1 MIVAEFY
8 QNNQG
13 LIRGFKIR
21 GHAGYD
27 SSGKDIVCSAVSAVV
42 YAALGGMD
50 ELAGFRNFEEKDGEY
65 ISCFIPNNLTAEQL
79 FTADIILGT
88 MIVGLK
94 QIEAE
99 YGQYIRIRYK
109 EV

>member
-1 MIVAEFY
+1 MIIAEFY
-8 QNNQG
+8 RDNDG
-13 LIRGFKIR
+13 KIRGFKVR

-42 YAALGGMD
+42 YTALGGMI
-50 ELAGFRNFEEKDGEY
+50 ELAGFRNFEEKDREY
-65 ISCFIPNNLTAEQL
+65 ISCFIPDNLTAEQL
-79 FTADIILGT
+79 ITADIILRT
-88 MIVGLK
+88 MVIGLK

>member
-1 MIVAEFY
+1 MITADFY
-8 QNNQG
+8 RNNRG
-13 LIRGFKIR
+13 LIRGFKVR

-27 SSGKDIVCSAVSAVV
+27 SPGKDIVCSAVSAIV

-65 ISCFIPNNLTAEQL
+65 ISCFIPDNLTAEQV
-79 FTADIILGT
+79 FTADVILRT
-88 MIVGLK
+88 MVIGLK

-99 YGQYIRIRYK
+99 YDQYIRIRYK